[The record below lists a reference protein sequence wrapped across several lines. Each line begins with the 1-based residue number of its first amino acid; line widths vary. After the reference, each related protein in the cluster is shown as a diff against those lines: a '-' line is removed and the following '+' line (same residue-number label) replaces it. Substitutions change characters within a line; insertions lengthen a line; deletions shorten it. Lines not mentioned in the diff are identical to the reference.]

1 MERRGQGFL
10 EEKPC
15 GVGSCR
21 IFLTSVESLRMS
33 LTEADTSK
41 KTNLDAFIPDIWRH
55 RQLVM
60 AA

>member
-1 MERRGQGFL
+1 MFALWVQGSR
-10 EEKPC
+10 
-15 GVGSCR
+15 V
-21 IFLTSVESLRMS
+21 SVESLRMS